1 MESHRLRSALV
12 LSRRR
17 RRWGGA
23 GVSVAALVVA
33 APLLT
38 GCGNDAHPGAAAVV
52 GDSRITT
59 GDLQASVKQVRAA
72 QRDAPRGEEMIKH
85 TGQLSRAT
93 LNRMIHDRVV
103 DRAGEDSGVS
113 VSRRDVQSA
122 RAQFER
128 QVGGSKQFEAALL
141 QEEMVAP
148 GGVEDWVR
156 TQVIIQEL
164 VKEAGIDPST
174 REGNQQLA
182 RKLARVSEKMDI
194 DVNPRYGK
202 WDAKQAV
209 LGDSKESW
217 LKDRTGERLERA
229 QAQGAGVPS

>member
-1 MESHRLRSALV
+1 MESHRRRSALV

-17 RRWGGA
+17 KRWGGA
-23 GVSVAALVVA
+23 GVSLAALVVA

-38 GCGNDAHPGAAAVV
+38 GCGDDAHPGAAALV

-59 GDLQASVKQVRAA
+59 GDLQASVKEVRAA

-103 DRAGEDSGVS
+103 ARAGDEAGTS
-113 VSRRDVQSA
+113 VSRRDVQNA

-128 QVGGSKQFEAALL
+128 QMGGSQQFEAALL
-141 QEEMVAP
+141 QEEKVAP

-156 TQVIIQEL
+156 TQVTIQKL
-164 VKEAGIDPST
+164 VKEKGIDPST
-174 REGNQQLA
+174 QRGNQQLA
-182 RKLARVSEKMDI
+182 RKLARVSDEMDI
-194 DVNPRYGK
+194 NVNPRYGK

-209 LGDSKESW
+209 LSDSKESW
-217 LKDRTGERLERA
+217 LKDRTGERVERA
-229 QAQGAGVPS
+229 QAQGAGVQG